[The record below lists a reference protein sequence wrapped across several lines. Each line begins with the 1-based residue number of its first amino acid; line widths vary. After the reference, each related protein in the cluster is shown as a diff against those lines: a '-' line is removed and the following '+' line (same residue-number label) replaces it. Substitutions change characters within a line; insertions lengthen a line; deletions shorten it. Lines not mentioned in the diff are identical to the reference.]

1 MINQIIFFLLILNFS
16 FTNCINTYKDTNEVK
31 TYFPD
36 QEQQIE
42 IGYLDF
48 KLVGSLIKVN
58 KDKER
63 YKSHFEQCTN
73 WTFKS
78 ESALNI
84 LKKMRKVEAT
94 EAYANCYQY
103 PCWYEGKVSNGE
115 VDFEIT
121 IYAGA
126 YITLSNESEILHFI
140 MEKKSDLFVD
150 ACDCC
155 EYDD

>member
-1 MINQIIFFLLILNFS
+1 MINPVIYFLLMLNF
-16 FTNCINTYKDTNEVK
+16 FINCVNSQENTNEVK
-31 TYFPD
+31 LNMPD
-36 QEQQIE
+36 QEQHIE

-48 KLVGSLIKVN
+48 KLVGQLIKAN
-58 KDKER
+58 KDKEQ
-63 YKSHFEQCTN
+63 YKSNFERCAN

-94 EAYANCYQY
+94 EAYAKCYQY
-103 PCWYEGKVSNGE
+103 PCWYEGKVSNGK
-115 VDFEIT
+115 VDYEIT

-126 YITLSNESEILHFI
+126 YITLSNENEILHFI
-140 MEKKSDLFVD
+140 MEKKLDLFVD